1 VAQPS
6 QGSGAAERP
15 GQPPEEQPP
24 DEPAPGQQRPGPA
37 WQRRTRGEHRWPEAV
52 IVALAI
58 GLQLALPDRMA
69 PGQRY
74 LLSALEVVLLAGLVV
89 ANPFRLDRDS
99 MLLRAGGLLLTG
111 LIGLSNGWS
120 AVLLVQALILGRPIS
135 PTDLLTAGGAV
146 WLTNVIA
153 FALLYWELDRGGPAA
168 RAAALRDYPD
178 FMFAQMQSPELADPE
193 WEPTFVDYLY
203 LSFTNSTAFS
213 PTDVLP
219 LSRWAKMIMMV
230 QSGVA
235 LVVVLLVV
243 ARAVNVLS

>member
-1 VAQPS
+1 VA
-6 QGSGAAERP
+6 A
-15 GQPPEEQPP
+15 
-24 DEPAPGQQRPGPA
+24 
-37 WQRRTRGEHRWPEAV
+37 
-52 IVALAI
+52 AI

-74 LLSALEVVLLAGLVV
+74 LLSGMEAVLLVGLVV
-89 ANPFRLDRDS
+89 ANPYRLDRES
-99 MLLRAGGLLLTG
+99 TLLRTGGLLLTG

-120 AVLLVQALILGRPIS
+120 AVLLVDALVLGRPIS
-135 PTDLLTAGGAV
+135 PADLLTAGAAV

-153 FALLYWELDRGGPAA
+153 FALIYWELDRGGPAA

-178 FMFAQMQSPELADPE
+178 FVFAQMQSPELADPE